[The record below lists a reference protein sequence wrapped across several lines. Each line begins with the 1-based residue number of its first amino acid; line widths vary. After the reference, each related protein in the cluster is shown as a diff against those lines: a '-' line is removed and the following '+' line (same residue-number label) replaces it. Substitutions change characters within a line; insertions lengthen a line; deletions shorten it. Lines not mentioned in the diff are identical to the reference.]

1 MRALI
6 VDDSPKVRSELRQL
20 LGRMGWNIVGEAVN
34 GAEALEMAEEFK
46 PDLVTLDIIMPE
58 MDGIECY
65 RELRKLSQPPRCLL
79 ISVLAAEP
87 RVIAAY
93 ANEILASH
101 FLKKPVQEKDLRER
115 LDEVMSMPPLPYP
128 APSELPGGADHDAL
142 GSGD

>member
-20 LGRMGWNIVGEAVN
+20 LGRLGWNIVGEAVN
-34 GAEALEMAEEFK
+34 GVEALELAEELK

-58 MDGIECY
+58 IDGIECY

-87 RVIAAY
+87 RVVAAY
-93 ANEILASH
+93 GSEILSSH

-115 LDEVMSMPPLPYP
+115 LEEVMAMPPLPYP
-128 APSELPGGADHDAL
+128 PPSELPGGPDHEAL
-142 GSGD
+142 NPGE

>member
-6 VDDSPKVRSELRQL
+6 VDDSPRVRSELRQL
-20 LGRMGWNIVGEAVN
+20 LGRLGWNIVGEAVN
-34 GAEALEMAEEFK
+34 GVEALQMAEELK

-79 ISVLAAEP
+79 ISVLAAES
-87 RVIAAY
+87 RVVAAY
-93 ANEILASH
+93 AHEILSSH

-115 LDEVMSMPPLPYP
+115 LEEVMSMSPLPYP
-128 APSELPGGADHDAL
+128 PPSELPGGPEHEAL
-142 GSGD
+142 GSGE

>member
-20 LGRMGWNIVGEAVN
+20 LGRLGWNIVGEAVN
-34 GAEALEMAEEFK
+34 GVEALEMAEEFK

-65 RELRKLSQPPRCLL
+65 RELRRLSYPPRCLL

-87 RVIAAY
+87 RVVAAY
-93 ANEILASH
+93 GHEILGSH
-101 FLKKPVQEKDLRER
+101 FLKKPVQEKDLKEK
-115 LDEVMSMPPLPYP
+115 LEEVMSMPPLPYP
-128 APSELPGGADHDAL
+128 PPSELPGGPDHEAL
-142 GSGD
+142 SSGE